1 MVTESERAIADAVDA
16 IMEVLRGDS
25 DSGFLQSMLRAIALR
40 GGLVDG
46 LIRRDI
52 VLSVADEV
60 IDRVMAQLSAQM
72 TPGIDRI
79 SPEVGLA
86 VDEELARIRI
96 EAVAMLAA
104 AFPYSDD
111 DSLSP

>member
-1 MVTESERAIADAVDA
+1 
-16 IMEVLRGDS
+16 MEVLRGYS
-25 DSGFLQSMLRAIALR
+25 DLDFLQSMLRAIALR
-40 GGLVDG
+40 GGLVGG

-86 VDEELARIRI
+86 VNEELARIRI

-111 DSLSP
+111 NSLSP